1 MSLSP
6 RPDTLRMTRSLGVRR
21 DDGAG
26 DVEDP
31 DASTA
36 SGAPEE
42 FGEKNRPEGRPLP
55 LPTQRSMRPAMAWAD
70 SRAGM
75 MPSVRARSCA
85 ASRAAAS
92 ETAEYSARR

>member
-6 RPDTLRMTRSLGVRR
+6 RPETLRMTRSLGVSREDAVR
-21 DDGAG
+21 D
-26 DVEDP
+26 EDP

-42 FGEKNRPEGRPLP
+42 FGERNRPEGRPLQP
-55 LPTQRSMRPAMAWAD
+55 PEQRSTRPAMAWAD
-70 SRAGM
+70 SSAGM

-92 ETAEYSARR
+92 DTAEYSARR